1 MIIKVPSK
9 KVSNLSNVI
18 WNIVQPVLMMFIK
31 IPKAI
36 TLSEGLT
43 KRTFFMLIKQNLE
56 LCKNK
61 DFDK

>member
-1 MIIKVPSK
+1 MV
-9 KVSNLSNVI
+9 
-18 WNIVQPVLMMFIK
+18 IK

-61 DFDK
+61 DFAK